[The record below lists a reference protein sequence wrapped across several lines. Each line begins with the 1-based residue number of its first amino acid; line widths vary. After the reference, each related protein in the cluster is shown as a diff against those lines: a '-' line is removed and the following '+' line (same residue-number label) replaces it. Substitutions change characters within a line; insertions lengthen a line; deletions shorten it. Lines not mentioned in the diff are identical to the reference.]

1 MFLVW
6 YGFLFIYLNTIYL
19 YFKLTTMTKGKTGA
33 LLLAGL
39 AAYAV
44 YRISKM
50 SQEDKTKLANDL
62 KDKGRQLIDQLN
74 PGNLKEK
81 FSRTANHAYENSQS

>member
-1 MFLVW
+1 
-6 YGFLFIYLNTIYL
+6 
-19 YFKLTTMTKGKTGA
+19 MTKGKTGA

-50 SQEDKTKLANDL
+50 SQEDKSKLANDL

-74 PGNLKEK
+74 PSNLQQK
-81 FSRTANHAYENSQS
+81 FSKTANHAYENSQS